1 MLNPHE
7 MIKTSMMMQFMNTGT
22 SSLGPLFSFI
32 TLNLYERLIVTFPL
46 WSGWLR
52 RNVPCLREKIRG
64 ETKEILSREPSAIIE
79 CERGVTQVSKNG
91 TTPLF
96 MTRMDAI
103 IHYVASS
110 LNIRK
115 LLAISNHDYLPN
127 EFEAVRIDE
136 DIYFKMTHIEPSDDG
151 NIKNLRFQIFC
162 YDGNIQT
169 LQRFIESCNQ
179 DYERRMLNKLGNNLY
194 FFDQVVDGK
203 KKRNQNPLPK
213 DFLIYTKHKFSTT
226 RTFENVYFEEQPVVK
241 KRVNFFLNNR
251 TWYEKKGIP
260 YTLGFMFHGS
270 PGTGKT
276 SEIKAIANVA
286 RRHPINIQL
295 SEIKTKSQLRHLF
308 FSDEIHV
315 WNGNALEKY
324 TIPINERL
332 YIIEDAD
339 AMGDVLL
346 KREWKKPV
354 VVEKPKDPF
363 AIEDE
368 DVLKE
373 PIDLSFLLNLL
384 DGTLESSGRIMVI
397 TSNFPERF
405 DRALVRPGRIDM
417 IIEFKKC
424 SLSVLREMVCGFYDT
439 DNVDHEIWRHP
450 EVNEKWSPAEVQ
462 QILFR
467 NFEDKNNAM
476 TELLRCQPQTLEQTE
491 ETTISGDPLEQ
502 KSQLSNQES
511 LQKMETELTK
521 LDLKLV

>member
-7 MIKTSMMMQFMNTGT
+7 MIKTSMMMQFMNMNG
-22 SSLGPLFSFI
+22 SFVGPLFSFI
-32 TLNLYERLIVTFPL
+32 TLNVYERIVMTFPI
-46 WSGWLR
+46 WSNWLR
-52 RNVPCLREKIRG
+52 RKCPCMRERIRG
-64 ETKEILSREPSAIIE
+64 ETKTITREPSAVIE

-91 TTPLF
+91 LVPAF

-127 EFEAVRIDE
+127 EFESVRIDE
-136 DIYFKMTHIEPSDDG
+136 DIYFKMTHIEPSEDG
-151 NIKNLRFQIFC
+151 NIKNLKFQIFC

-169 LQRFIESCNQ
+169 LQRFVDACNQ

-194 FFDQVVDGK
+194 FFDQMVDNG

-213 DFLIYTKHKFSTT
+213 DFLVYTKHRFATT
-226 RTFENVYFEEQPVVK
+226 RTFENVYFDEQPIVR

-286 RRHPINIQL
+286 RRHPVNIQL

-315 WNGNALEKY
+315 WNGSVLEKY

-346 KREWKKPV
+346 KREWKKPTI
-354 VVEKPKDPF
+354 EKPKDPF

-368 DVLKE
+368 DALKE

-424 SLSVLREMVCGFYDT
+424 SMSVLREMVMGFYDT
-439 DNVDHEIWRHP
+439 DDVGHELWNHP
-450 EVNEKWSPAEVQ
+450 EINEKWSPAEVQ

-467 NFEDKNNAM
+467 NFEDKDNAM
-476 TELLRCQPQTLEQTE
+476 TELLTCQPQISMQME
-491 ETTISGDPLEQ
+491 ETTKLEDLPVQ
-502 KSQLSNQES
+502 KSQLSIPVS
-511 LQKMETELTK
+511 LPMLEKE
-521 LDLKLV
+521 

>member
-7 MIKTSMMMQFMNTGT
+7 MIKTSMMMQFMNATG
-22 SSLGPLFSFI
+22 SPMNPLFSFI
-32 TLNLYERLIVTFPL
+32 TLNIYERLVLTFPV

-52 RNVPCLREKIRG
+52 RSIPCMREKIRG
-64 ETKEILSREPSAIIE
+64 ESKTISREPSAVID
-79 CERGVTQVSKNG
+79 CERGATQVSKNG
-91 TTPLF
+91 NVPAF

-110 LNIRK
+110 PNIRK

-136 DIYFKMTHIEPSDDG
+136 DIYFKMTHVEPSEDG
-151 NIKNLRFQIFC
+151 NIKNMRFQIFC

-169 LQRFIESCNQ
+169 LQRFIETCNQ
-179 DYERRMLNKLGNNLY
+179 DYERRMLNKLGNNLF
-194 FFDQVVDGK
+194 FFDQMVESTK
-203 KKRNQNPLPK
+203 KKNQNPLPK
-213 DFLIYTKHKFSTT
+213 DFLVYTKHKFSTT
-226 RTFENVYFEEQPVVK
+226 RTFENVYFEEQPIVK

-308 FSDEIHV
+308 FSDEIHA
-315 WNGNALEKY
+315 WNGNTIEKY

-346 KREWKKPV
+346 RREWKKPTI
-354 VVEKPKDPF
+354 EKPKDPF
-363 AIEDE
+363 IPLDDDAIN
-368 DVLKE
+368 E

-424 SLSVLREMVCGFYDT
+424 SMSVLREMVVGFYDT
-439 DNVDHEIWRHP
+439 QDIEHELWKHP
-450 EVNEKWSPAEVQ
+450 EINYKWTPAEVQ
-462 QILFR
+462 QVLFR

-476 TELLRCQPQTLEQTE
+476 QELLVCQPQTPEQTE
-491 ETTISGDPLEQ
+491 TTTELEDLPEQ
-502 KSQLSNQES
+502 KSRLSIQS
-511 LQKMETELTK
+511 FHPVLGL
-521 LDLKLV
+521 

>member
-1 MLNPHE
+1 MMNPHE
-7 MIKTSMMMQFMNTGT
+7 MIKTSMMMQFMNMSG
-22 SSLGPLFSFI
+22 SSMGPLFSFI
-32 TLNLYERLIVTFPL
+32 TLNLYERLVLTFPV
-46 WSGWLR
+46 WSGWIR
-52 RNVPCLREKIRG
+52 RNCPCMREKIRG
-64 ETKEILSREPSAIIE
+64 ETRAITREPSAIIE

-91 TTPLF
+91 TAPIF
-96 MTRMDAI
+96 MSRMDAI

-115 LLAISNHDYLPN
+115 LMAISNHDYIPN

-136 DIYFKMTHIEPSDDG
+136 DVYFKMTHIEPTEDG
-151 NIKNLRFQIFC
+151 NIKNMKFQIFC

-169 LQRFIESCNQ
+169 LQRFIDACNQ

-194 FFDQVVDGK
+194 FFDQMVDNG

-213 DFLIYTKHKFSTT
+213 DFLVYTKHKFSTT
-226 RTFENVYFEEQPVVK
+226 RTFENVYFEEQPIVK

-251 TWYEKKGIP
+251 SWYEKKGIP
-260 YTLGFMFHGS
+260 YTLGFMFHGA

-315 WNGNALEKY
+315 WNGSSLEKY

-346 KREWKKPV
+346 RREWKRPV
-354 VVEKPKDPF
+354 VVKEKDPF
-363 AIEDE
+363 VLEDE
-368 DVLKE
+368 DTLKD

-397 TSNFPERF
+397 TSNFPDRF
-405 DRALVRPGRIDM
+405 DTALVRPGRIDM

-424 SLSVLREMVCGFYDT
+424 SLRILREMVCGFYDT
-439 DNVDHEIWRHP
+439 KDVEHEVWNHP
-450 EVNEKWSPAEVQ
+450 EIEDKWSPAEVQ

-467 NFEDKNNAM
+467 NFEDKYTAM
-476 TELLRCQPQTLEQTE
+476 TELLNCQPRKQEQTE
-491 ETTISGDPLEQ
+491 WIGKLEDPPQQ
-502 KSQLSNQES
+502 KLQLSIPTS
-511 LQKMETELTK
+511 LPVLETVLTK
-521 LDLKLV
+521 